1 MLFFIY
7 YVPPVVL
14 AIALSALN
22 ALSLC
27 PQAQA
32 SLVGVINTPILRERI
47 IEAQRS

>member
-1 MLFFIY
+1 MLFIIY

-14 AIALSALN
+14 AIALSALK
-22 ALSLC
+22 ALSLR